1 VQTNPHNSR
10 LQPPSSWTLRVAR
23 IEKVLFVS
31 DSDMEE
37 DFDFA
42 AWQAIRP
49 LVDKIDRR
57 LRTVIKGLTETRG
70 GPRMVSR

>member
-1 VQTNPHNSR
+1 MIIIHINPGK
-10 LQPPSSWTLRVAR
+10 V
-23 IEKVLFVS
+23 EKVLFVCG
-31 DSDMEE
+31 SDMEE

-57 LRTVIKGLTETRG
+57 LKRIVKDVIE
-70 GPRMVSR
+70 SRKD